1 MSPSPLHPFFHVGIV
16 VADLSAAQ
24 AQLSEQ
30 LGVTWGPV
38 LHLDETEV
46 RDGEGQ
52 DLVLPSTICYSV
64 EEPRLEL
71 IQEVP
76 GSVWACNEHSNL
88 HHLGFWSDDLAG
100 DSLRLTGAACPLQL
114 SGRVGESAPEQ
125 FAYHRGELGVRLEIL
140 DAALQPMLGFLFEP
154 PI

>member
-1 MSPSPLHPFFHVGIV
+1 MSSLLLHPFFHVGIV
-16 VADLSAAQ
+16 VSDLAAAQ
-24 AQLSEQ
+24 DELTRQI
-30 LGVTWGPV
+30 GVTWGPV

-46 RDGEGQ
+46 RDGDGQ

-76 GSVWACNEHSNL
+76 GSVWQCNEHSNL
-88 HHLGFWSDDLAG
+88 HHLGFWSDDLSRGSEGLVGAG
-100 DSLRLTGAACPLQL
+100 CPLQL

-125 FAYHRGELGVRLEIL
+125 FAYHQGDLKVRLEVL
-140 DAALQPMLGFLFEP
+140 DAAMQPMLGFLFEP
-154 PI
+154 PT